1 MSKKLVGAAA
11 VIMDS
16 NERIL
21 LVKHNYGKYNWEL
34 PGGLSE
40 LNESAGDTAKRE
52 VLEETGLEVTV
63 DRLTGVYYEPNNDMH
78 HFVFTCKVVGNQQPR
93 PDAKEVTECKFWDIN
108 DLPRPISDFTINRI
122 QDASNT
128 DSNRLFNIIGPRQWF
143 E

>member
-1 MSKKLVGAAA
+1 MSRKPVGAAA

-16 NERIL
+16 KGRIL

-40 LNESAGDTAKRE
+40 QNESAENTAKRE

-63 DRLTGVYYEPNNDMH
+63 ARLTGVYYEPNHDMH
-78 HFVFTCKVVGNQQPR
+78 HFVFTCKLDDNQPPR
-93 PDAKEVTECKFWDIN
+93 PDEKEVTECKYWALN
-108 DLPRPISDFTINRI
+108 NLPRPISDFTIERI
-122 QDASNT
+122 QDALNT
-128 DSNRLFNIIGPRQWF
+128 DGNRLFHVIGPRQWF